1 MKCRATLLERDM
13 LFTSLAFV
21 PLALGAPP
29 LGAGAGAQKIEA
41 PTVPA
46 RFHGEWARTA
56 EQCGLSAAAVENLT
70 IGSRHILSVPVVRV
84 EQAADSG
91 RVKVWLR
98 PADRS
103 AQELVLEL
111 NGDVLVVTTQ
121 DGQSVEAVNCSR
133 QEPDFSL
140 AIENSWLE
148 LASAAC
154 QSGNF
159 NDFLEAFF
167 SSEAVKRKYLA
178 RKILVAREGAPG
190 KFVDQAFYSA
200 PPIMLSHYQGEM
212 NLVLEDGSRSAA
224 VVHFVV
230 KKDRQGNWTISWATS
245 APENERM
252 FEENPEKVLQ
262 GGVLVFR
269 RNKTCWNLAEERIG
283 LPDE

>member
-84 EQAADSG
+84 EQAANSG

-167 SSEAVKRKYLA
+167 SSEAVKRKYLE
-178 RKILVAREGAPG
+178 RKILVVREGAPG

-212 NLVLEDGSRSAA
+212 NCAGRWLAKCSGSPLRRQERQAGKLDHFLGHFSSRKRAHVRRKSGKSPSGRRACVPPQQDLLEPCRRAHWPSR
-224 VVHFVV
+224 
-230 KKDRQGNWTISWATS
+230 
-245 APENERM
+245 
-252 FEENPEKVLQ
+252 
-262 GGVLVFR
+262 
-269 RNKTCWNLAEERIG
+269 
-283 LPDE
+283 